1 MATINW
7 DTQSGNDPGW
17 DGAQSAPTTDPASRP
32 TQRTGQSRASIF
44 GDIANVYKSA
54 LGRDADRIGYSEY
67 LNWAN
72 DLGGD
77 NWGFKVADWENQ
89 IRNSA
94 EAKAYT
100 ASQAN
105 RNATTTTAGSG
116 DWKSF
121 GQAWLG
127 SGGKTVADL
136 EAFIAANPQFGATLT
151 GSKRDK
157 VTIGGRTFDAVRS
170 AGIGGGLGASWDDIT
185 DGGPTNTSSNYGNS
199 ASTELYVNE
208 ILSRLKAL
216 RQPINDPMTIALQ
229 RAALERVQGLQGAPY
244 TAGEDAALI
253 ARYREPVTQARDVEY
268 QRNREEASRR
278 GFMASSGLLDVLDQ
292 ATNRAYQG
300 AVAQGANDLG
310 VQAVAEKQRRGQEAL
325 AILASLVQNETAQRN
340 EMEQRSQ
347 ELVRTASLLPGMDE
361 RRLQLLL
368 DASNAGTASTNSA
381 LSNLLQ
387 LGRLNQSS
395 NQTNNANAQNNS
407 ATFGAYLA
415 RILAALGQS
424 GGN

>member
-7 DTQSGNDPGW
+7 DNQQDADTGWPG
-17 DGAQSAPTTDPASRP
+17 PTTTPDNPPMSSNRD
-32 TQRTGQSRASIF
+32 QIF
-44 GDIANVYKSA
+44 GSIADAYKNS
-54 LGRDADRIGYSEY
+54 LGRSKEQIGDSEY
-67 LNWAN
+67 LNWAR
-72 DLGGD
+72 DLGNGQ
-77 NWGFKVADWENQ
+77 WGYTVNDWDAQ

-94 EAKAYT
+94 EGKAY
-100 ASQAN
+100 AARQAKPSTTT
-105 RNATTTTAGSG
+105 TTTTAGSG
-116 DWKSF
+116 DWKGF

-310 VQAVAEKQRRGQEAL
+310 VQAVAERQRRGQEAL
-325 AILASLVQNETAQRN
+325 AILASLVQNETAQRQ
-340 EMEQRSQ
+340 EMDTRSQ
-347 ELVRTASLLPGMDE
+347 QLVQTASLLPGMDE

-368 DASNAGTASTNSA
+368 DASNAGTSSTNSA

-387 LGRLNQSS
+387 LGQLNQSG
-395 NQTNNANAQNNS
+395 NQVNNANAQNNS
-407 ATFGAYLA
+407 ATFGEYLA
-415 RILAALGQS
+415 RILDALKKQS
-424 GGN
+424 GGRN

>member
-7 DTQSGNDPGW
+7 DNQQDADTGWPG
-17 DGAQSAPTTDPASRP
+17 PTTTPDNPPMSSNRD
-32 TQRTGQSRASIF
+32 QIF
-44 GDIANVYKSA
+44 GSIADAYKNS
-54 LGRDADRIGYSEY
+54 LGRSKEQIGDSEY
-67 LNWAN
+67 LNWAR
-72 DLGGD
+72 DLGNGQ
-77 NWGFKVADWENQ
+77 WGYTVNDWDAQ

-94 EAKAYT
+94 EGKAY
-100 ASQAN
+100 AARQA
-105 RNATTTTAGSG
+105 APKPPTTGGAGSG
-116 DWKSF
+116 DWKAF

-310 VQAVAEKQRRGQEAL
+310 VQAVAERQRRGQEAL
-325 AILASLVQNETAQRN
+325 AILASLVQNETAQRQ
-340 EMEQRSQ
+340 EMDTRSQ
-347 ELVRTASLLPGMDE
+347 QLVQTASLLPGMDE

-368 DASNAGTASTNSA
+368 DASNAGTSSTNSA

-387 LGRLNQSS
+387 LGQLNQSG
-395 NQTNNANAQNNS
+395 NQVNNANAQNNS

-415 RILAALGQS
+415 RMAALGQS

>member
-7 DTQSGNDPGW
+7 DNQQDADTGWPG
-17 DGAQSAPTTDPASRP
+17 PTTTPDNPPMSSNKDR
-32 TQRTGQSRASIF
+32 IF
-44 GDIANVYKSA
+44 GSIADVYKNS
-54 LGRDADRIGYSEY
+54 LGRSKEQIGDSEY
-67 LNWAN
+67 LNWAR
-72 DLGGD
+72 DLGNGQ
-77 NWGFKVADWENQ
+77 WGYTVNDWDSQ

-94 EAKAYT
+94 EGKAYAARPT
-100 ASQAN
+100 AP
-105 RNATTTTAGSG
+105 ATTRTGSG
-116 DWKSF
+116 DWTAF

-127 SGGKTVADL
+127 SGGRTVADL

-185 DGGPTNTSSNYGNS
+185 DGGGGNTASNYGNS

-368 DASNAGTASTNSA
+368 EASNAGTSSTNSA

-387 LGRLNQSS
+387 LGQLNQSS

>member
-7 DTQSGNDPGW
+7 DNQQETDPGW
-17 DGAQSAPTTDPASRP
+17 GGPEPTTTPNNPPSSSNKDAIY
-32 TQRTGQSRASIF
+32 GSIS
-44 GDIANVYKSA
+44 NVYKNA
-54 LGRDADRIGYSEY
+54 LGRSIGDSEY
-67 LNWAN
+67 ANWAR
-72 DLGGD
+72 DLGGGQ
-77 NWGFKVADWENQ
+77 WGYTVNDWDAQ

-94 EAKAYT
+94 EGKAY
-100 ASQAN
+100 AARQVKPP
-105 RNATTTTAGSG
+105 TTTTTTTGSG
-116 DWKSF
+116 DWTAF

-185 DGGPTNTSSNYGNS
+185 DGGGGNTGSNYGNS

-300 AVAQGANDLG
+300 AIAQGANDLG
-310 VQAVAEKQRRGQEAL
+310 VQAVAERQRRGQEAL

-387 LGRLNQSS
+387 LGQLNQSS

>member
-7 DTQSGNDPGW
+7 DTQQENDPGW
-17 DGAQSAPTTDPASRP
+17 PGPTTTPENPPASSNRD
-32 TQRTGQSRASIF
+32 QIF
-44 GDIANVYKSA
+44 GSISNVYKNA
-54 LGRDADRIGYSEY
+54 LGRSIGDSEY
-67 LNWAN
+67 ANWAR
-72 DLGGD
+72 DLGNGQ
-77 NWGFKVADWENQ
+77 WGYTVNDWDAQ

-94 EAKAYT
+94 EGKAY
-100 ASQAN
+100 AARQVKPP
-105 RNATTTTAGSG
+105 ATTTTTTGNG
-116 DWKSF
+116 DWRGF

-127 SGGKTVADL
+127 SGGRTVADL

-185 DGGPTNTSSNYGNS
+185 DGGGGNTGSNYGNS

-300 AVAQGANDLG
+300 AIAQGANDLG
-310 VQAVAEKQRRGQEAL
+310 VQAVAERQRRGQEAL

-387 LGRLNQSS
+387 LGQLNQSS

-407 ATFGAYLA
+407 ATFGEYLA
-415 RILAALGQS
+415 RILDALKKQS
-424 GGN
+424 GGRN

>member
-7 DTQSGNDPGW
+7 DNQQENDPGW
-17 DGAQSAPTTDPASRP
+17 SGPTTTPENPPSSSNKDAIY
-32 TQRTGQSRASIF
+32 GSIS
-44 GDIANVYKSA
+44 NVYKNA
-54 LGRDADRIGYSEY
+54 LGRSIGDSEY
-67 LNWAN
+67 ANWAR
-72 DLGGD
+72 DLGNGQ
-77 NWGFKVADWENQ
+77 WGYTVNDWDAQ

-94 EAKAYT
+94 EGKAY
-100 ASQAN
+100 AARQVKPP
-105 RNATTTTAGSG
+105 TTTTTTTGSG
-116 DWKSF
+116 DWTAF

-185 DGGPTNTSSNYGNS
+185 DGGGGNTGSNYGNS

-300 AVAQGANDLG
+300 AIAQGANDLG
-310 VQAVAEKQRRGQEAL
+310 VQAVAERQRRGQEAL

-387 LGRLNQSS
+387 LGQLNQSS